1 MDHLLP
7 KDQEKRTQL
16 QVMVTGAD
24 GLLGSN
30 LVRRLLEMGFSVR
43 VLVHPK
49 SSSPTLRGLTLETF
63 SGDLLSEDSVL
74 AEASRGCDAV
84 FHCAAITNMW
94 ADPQLTWEVNLKGT
108 EAVLKACLREGVKR
122 LVHIGSA
129 SSFAFG
135 PMQNPGDERSPFAE
149 VYRGM
154 AYMESKHEAMKL
166 VREWVTERGLDAV
179 IVAPTFLLGKYDYG
193 PSGGELIRQYLKRG
207 LKYVPPGGRNFANA
221 GDVARAAILAWE
233 RGKAGE
239 AYIAGGENLRYFDFF
254 SAVSRIAGTRPPVRV
269 IPKAL
274 VLAAGAAGSA
284 YKKIPGKTAQVDLR
298 IARVSCYETYYSS
311 EKALA
316 ELGMTQTPI
325 DVAIEDSIESLREY
339 GHIQ

>member
-1 MDHLLP
+1 
-7 KDQEKRTQL
+7 L

-30 LVRRLLEMGFSVR
+30 LVRGLLETGFSVR

-74 AEASRGCDAV
+74 PEAARGCDAV
-84 FHCAAITNMW
+84 FHCAAITDMW
-94 ADPQLTWEVNLKGT
+94 ADPQLTWGVNLKGT
-108 EAVLKACLREGVKR
+108 EAVLEACLREGVKR

-135 PMQNPGDERSPFAE
+135 PMNDPGDERSSFAE

-166 VREWVTERGLDAV
+166 VGEWVTERGLDAV
-179 IVAPTFLLGKYDYG
+179 IVAPTFLLGKYDHG

-233 RGKAGE
+233 KGKAGE